1 MSSGKALVSSERAIP
16 RRPLRVPRAILSLR
30 DVLATR
36 RTGCR
41 CLPVGSFP
49 RRNESRGDSL
59 QKPACQPPFFFL
71 SQQRYG
77 NRGELEACQS
87 SSPLIPPVQTNHRGF
102 ALSFPRL
109 LSLLGLAGVSLLSLK
124 LPFSNHPGTS
134 SRLGYLWNAE
144 GYFCLRLVEQTRGG
158 GLARWH
164 RSPRRHSLR
173 QPGGRLLPRL
183 GQGNVVSGHHTRRPS
198 FLNDTLLQGARGQAP
213 SLALSPWLPLR
224 KPRKRWGG
232 GLCPRY
238 SRISNGNSPKP
249 LLPIRGRVSP
259 A

>member
-1 MSSGKALVSSERAIP
+1 MTLTARELQLLPQRLTCLPLWRAWRAGGKEQGVSSGKALVSSERAIP

-124 LPFSNHPGTS
+124 LP
-134 SRLGYLWNAE
+134 
-144 GYFCLRLVEQTRGG
+144 
-158 GLARWH
+158 LATTQGRQAAWVICGM
-164 RSPRRHSLR
+164 RRVIFACAS
-173 QPGGRLLPRL
+173 
-183 GQGNVVSGHHTRRPS
+183 
-198 FLNDTLLQGARGQAP
+198 
-213 SLALSPWLPLR
+213 
-224 KPRKRWGG
+224 
-232 GLCPRY
+232 
-238 SRISNGNSPKP
+238 
-249 LLPIRGRVSP
+249 
-259 A
+259 

>member
-158 GLARWH
+158 GWRDGTV
-164 RSPRRHSLR
+164 P
-173 QPGGRLLPRL
+173 PGGTHSGSRAGACCRGWGRATWYLGITPGALP
-183 GQGNVVSGHHTRRPS
+183 S
-198 FLNDTLLQGARGQAP
+198 
-213 SLALSPWLPLR
+213 
-224 KPRKRWGG
+224 
-232 GLCPRY
+232 
-238 SRISNGNSPKP
+238 
-249 LLPIRGRVSP
+249 
-259 A
+259 

>member
-109 LSLLGLAGVSLLSLK
+109 LSLLGLAGVSLLSL
-124 LPFSNHPGTS
+124 S
-134 SRLGYLWNAE
+134 SYL
-144 GYFCLRLVEQTRGG
+144 
-158 GLARWH
+158 LATTQGRQAAWVICGM
-164 RSPRRHSLR
+164 RRVIFACAS
-173 QPGGRLLPRL
+173 
-183 GQGNVVSGHHTRRPS
+183 
-198 FLNDTLLQGARGQAP
+198 
-213 SLALSPWLPLR
+213 
-224 KPRKRWGG
+224 
-232 GLCPRY
+232 
-238 SRISNGNSPKP
+238 
-249 LLPIRGRVSP
+249 
-259 A
+259 